1 MNEFFLE
8 YFGIESD
15 TLTAAAVDTLY
26 MVGLSL
32 ILGTLL
38 AIPLAMGLVLWRPD
52 GIKANG
58 LAYRV
63 LNVVVNIARSLPF
76 IILMVVLMPLT
87 RFIVGTRIGTTAAL
101 VPLTLFIAPFM
112 TRLFEASIL
121 DVPRGIVEAGQS
133 MGASTWQIIRHFLL
147 PEAWASLLL
156 AITTGTVTLVG
167 ATAMAGTI
175 GAGGVGDLAITYGY
189 QAFNTP
195 LMMLTVVVLIA
206 FVQGI
211 QSLGNTL
218 ARRVRNR
225 A

>member
-1 MNEFFLE
+1 MSLTD
-8 YFGIESD
+8 YFGID
-15 TLTAAAVDTLY
+15 AATLGKAAVDTLY
-26 MVGLSL
+26 MVGFSL
-32 ILGTLL
+32 VLGTLL
-38 AIPLAMGLVLWRPD
+38 AIPLAMGLVLMRPD
-52 GIKANG
+52 GIKANRVWY
-58 LAYRV
+58 AV
-63 LNVVVNIARSLPF
+63 LNASVNIARSLPF

-87 RFIVGTRIGTTAAL
+87 RAIVGTRIGTTAAL

-112 TRLFEASIL
+112 ARLFEASIL
-121 DVPRGIVEAGQS
+121 EVPRGIVEAAES

-147 PEAWASLLL
+147 PEAWSSIIL

-175 GAGGVGDLAITYGY
+175 GAGGVGDLALTYGY

-195 LMMLTVVVLIA
+195 LMVLTVIVLIL
-206 FVQGI
+206 FVQVI
-211 QSLGNTL
+211 QFLGDTL

>member
-15 TLTAAAVDTLY
+15 ILTAAAVDTLY

-52 GIKANG
+52 GIKANR

-63 LNVVVNIARSLPF
+63 LNIVVNIARSLPF

>member
-1 MNEFFLE
+1 MNQFEEFFGIRNAALLE
-8 YFGIESD
+8 AG
-15 TLTAAAVDTLY
+15 VDTLY
-26 MVGLSL
+26 MVGFSL
-32 ILGTLL
+32 VLGTLL
-38 AIPLAMGLVLWRPD
+38 AIPMAMGLVLWRPD
-52 GIKANG
+52 GVKANKVG
-58 LAYRV
+58 YEV
-63 LNVVVNIARSLPF
+63 LNFAVNIARSLPF

-112 TRLFEASIL
+112 ARLFETSIL
-121 DVPRGIVEAGQS
+121 DVPRGIIDAAQS
-133 MGASTWQIIRHFLL
+133 MGATTWQVVRHFLL
-147 PEAWASLLL
+147 PEAWGSLLL

-175 GAGGVGDLAITYGY
+175 GAGGVGDLALTYGY

-195 LMMLTVVVLIA
+195 LMMLTVVVLIV

-211 QSLGNTL
+211 QTLGNTL
-218 ARRVRNR
+218 ARRVRTR